1 MKIQVK
7 VTGKVSR
14 SRDLA
19 NPAIRFRP
27 GSLEAEL
34 EEIASKIP
42 KRDLRRLPKDL
53 ALNLDRYLYGSGQ
66 E

>member
-1 MKIQVK
+1 MKTQSK
-7 VTGKVSR
+7 AGKVSR
-14 SRDLA
+14 PRDLA
-19 NPAIRFRP
+19 IPATRFHP
-27 GSLEAEL
+27 GSLKAEL

-53 ALNLDRYLYGSGQ
+53 GRNLDRYLYGSGQ

>member
-1 MKIQVK
+1 MRTHLK
-7 VTGKVSR
+7 VAGKVSR

-19 NPAIRFRP
+19 IPATRFRP

-42 KRDLRRLPKDL
+42 KRDLRRLPRDL
-53 ALNLDRYLYGSGQ
+53 ALNLDRYLHGSG
-66 E
+66 